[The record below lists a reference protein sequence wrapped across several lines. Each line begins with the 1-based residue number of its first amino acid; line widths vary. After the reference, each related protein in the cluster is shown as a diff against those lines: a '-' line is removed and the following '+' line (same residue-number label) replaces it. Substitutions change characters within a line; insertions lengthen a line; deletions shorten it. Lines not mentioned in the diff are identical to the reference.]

1 MDVSEFNVEFEDKES
16 LEVKPLENSGSTCDT
31 FEVRYYGKRL
41 FQKRLKQEFSS
52 DSRYQQ
58 LFKKEFETGIRLE
71 HPSLARYLMMGKD
84 EDGTYI
90 MMDFIEGQQLSK
102 FCKSNPA
109 YFKNSKNVEHF
120 VLRILEGLRYL
131 HSNQVLHLDIKP
143 ENIIITN
150 IGHEPKIID
159 LGFCRTD
166 VYNSTRGAT
175 FAYAAPEQIE
185 GGKVDE
191 RTDIYLF
198 GVLLKN
204 TLNSPSRLYRKIIN
218 KCTARKREDRFQ
230 SAEEVIQYISD
241 YKKRNRLL
249 KVCLAVMALIIL
261 VGLGLKMT
269 NINVS
274 SSSSTDVITDSTTVI
289 LPSPTIQETSEGDTT
304 TKSYGIEDKVIKTEQ
319 HKSKVF
325 PSEQMKK
332 ALRKELDKVFKVTLL
347 PFRDPQMDSKNTE
360 YNEAEQEFTEGC
372 EAARRKIQERYS
384 NVSDLEI
391 DNAYTEY
398 VNHLLLSVVPQRMQR
413 LMEKEKN

>member
-41 FQKRLKQEFSS
+41 FQKRLKQEYSS

-71 HPSLARYLMMGKD
+71 HPSLVRYLMMGKD
-84 EDGTYI
+84 KDGTYI
-90 MMDFIEGQQLSK
+90 MMDFIEGQQLTK
-102 FCKSNPA
+102 FCKSNPD
-109 YFKNSKNVEHF
+109 YFKNSKNVERF

-143 ENIIITN
+143 DNIIITN

-185 GGKVDE
+185 GGIVDE

-198 GVLLKN
+198 GILLKN

-230 SAEEVIQYISD
+230 SAEKVIQYISD
-241 YKKRNRLL
+241 YKKRNRIL
-249 KVCLAVMALIIL
+249 KGCLTAIALIIL

-269 NINVS
+269 DINVS
-274 SSSSTDVITDSTTVI
+274 SSSSTNVITDSTLVI
-289 LPSPTIQETSEGDTT
+289 PAPAVQVSESDTT
-304 TKSYGIEDKVIKTEQ
+304 TASNKNEDKVIKTEQ
-319 HKSKVF
+319 HKSKVS

-360 YNEAEQEFTEGC
+360 YNEAQQEFTEGC

-413 LMEKEKN
+413 LIEKEKN

>member
-1 MDVSEFNVEFEDKES
+1 
-16 LEVKPLENSGSTCDT
+16 
-31 FEVRYYGKRL
+31 
-41 FQKRLKQEFSS
+41 
-52 DSRYQQ
+52 
-58 LFKKEFETGIRLE
+58 
-71 HPSLARYLMMGKD
+71 
-84 EDGTYI
+84 
-90 MMDFIEGQQLSK
+90 
-102 FCKSNPA
+102 
-109 YFKNSKNVEHF
+109 
-120 VLRILEGLRYL
+120 
-131 HSNQVLHLDIKP
+131 
-143 ENIIITN
+143 
-150 IGHEPKIID
+150 
-159 LGFCRTD
+159 
-166 VYNSTRGAT
+166 
-175 FAYAAPEQIE
+175 
-185 GGKVDE
+185 
-191 RTDIYLF
+191 
-198 GVLLKN
+198 
-204 TLNSPSRLYRKIIN
+204 
-218 KCTARKREDRFQ
+218 
-230 SAEEVIQYISD
+230 
-241 YKKRNRLL
+241 
-249 KVCLAVMALIIL
+249 MALIIL